1 MALDAIYN
9 MLEGQITGTLAGK
22 YAAVMGLVSAPLQTA
37 MAINLVIVGFA
48 IMRGVSNEP
57 FGNYLST
64 WLKCYL
70 VIMAAT
76 SSIAPQI
83 AAAAQQAPDQ
93 LASALGGGALNASF
107 DAFVKNAVEP
117 ALSIHNSMEP
127 WVEASTFIPVTI
139 PNLATGLM
147 VIVIMLLAY
156 IIAAIAMT
164 IVLFIKFGLFV
175 TIATMPIFVGA
186 LIFPSSSGLFF
197 SWLGAVLNYAIQTA
211 AVAIALLFVVALVNA
226 IPGSV
231 GAGDGGDTWTAIAA
245 MCLQLVAV
253 LVGGFL
259 ILQAQSIGSFA
270 GGGGSS
276 GAGFLSALYPSTLQ
290 RRLVSGGIAAPRKA
304 ANAVGNTARWSLNR
318 QSAARAS
325 FISQAQA
332 SSGRTSLS
340 GASSRPGNR

>member
-1 MALDAIYN
+1 MLDAIYN
-9 MLEGQITGTLAGK
+9 MLEGQITGTLSGK

-48 IMRGVSNEP
+48 VMRGVSNEP
-57 FGNYLST
+57 FGNYLGT

-70 VIMAAT
+70 VILAAT
-76 SSIAPQI
+76 STIAPQI

-93 LASALGGGALNASF
+93 LANALGGGALNATF

-117 ALSIHNSMEP
+117 ALSIHNQMEP
-127 WVEASTFIPVTI
+127 WIEPSTFFPYTI

-147 VIVIMLLAY
+147 VILIMVMAY

-211 AVAIALLFVVALVNA
+211 AVSIALPFVVALVNA

-231 GAGDGGDTWTAIAA
+231 GAGAGGDTWTALAA
-245 MCLQLVAV
+245 MMLQLVAV
-253 LVGGFL
+253 LVGGF
-259 ILQAQSIGSFA
+259 IIMQAQSIGSFA

-276 GAGFLSALYPSTLQ
+276 GAGFLSAIYPSMLQ
-290 RRLVSGGIAAPRKA
+290 RKIMNSTLRAPKGA

-318 QSAARAS
+318 QTANRAA
-325 FISQAQA
+325 FVQQAQA
-332 SSGRTSLS
+332 SSGRTSMP

>member
-22 YAAVMGLVSAPLQTA
+22 YAAVQGLVSAPLQTA

-48 IMRGVSNEP
+48 VMRGVSNEP
-57 FGNYLST
+57 FGNYLGT

-70 VIMAAT
+70 VIIAAT

-83 AAAAQQAPDQ
+83 AAAAQTLPDQ
-93 LASALGGGALNASF
+93 LAGALGGGALSASF

-127 WVEASTFIPVTI
+127 WVEASTFFPVTI
-139 PNLATGLM
+139 PNLATGAM
-147 VIVIMLLAY
+147 VILIMLIAY
-156 IIAAIAMT
+156 IVAGIAMT
-164 IVLFIKFGLFV
+164 MVLFVKFGLFV

-211 AVAIALLFVVALVNA
+211 AIAVVLIFVIALVNA
-226 IPGSV
+226 VPGSV
-231 GAGDGGDTWTAIAA
+231 GVGAGGDTWTALAA
-245 MCLQLVAV
+245 MCLQLIAV
-253 LVGGFL
+253 FIGGFL

-270 GGGGSS
+270 GGGGAS
-276 GAGFLSALYPSTLQ
+276 GAGLLSAIYPTTLQ
-290 RRLVSGGIAAPRKA
+290 RRIAARSIGAPR
-304 ANAVGNTARWSLNR
+304 
-318 QSAARAS
+318 SAARGVGNAAGWSLRRQTAARQSFLNEAAS
-325 FISQAQA
+325 R
-332 SSGRTSLS
+332 RTSLS
-340 GASSRPGNR
+340 GASSSSSST